1 MVNVYHPFRFF
12 FVLFLDNLQKDA
24 CNFGTPKAFRNLY
37 IPYLYC
43 AYLFI
48 FSFFIL
54 IFGQDKKLL
63 CICLND
69 SVEWR
74 LRKLSATI

>member
-24 CNFGTPKAFRNLY
+24 CSFGTPEAFRNLY

-54 IFGQDKKLL
+54 IFVLNLL
-63 CICLND
+63 TKVLLHENIGCIHF
-69 SVEWR
+69 
-74 LRKLSATI
+74 T